1 MGELVR
7 LEVED
12 GVATIRLDR
21 PPMNAINEELTR
33 DLHEAAAEAAIRDDV
48 GAVVIWGGEKIF
60 AAGADVKM
68 MLPMS
73 PQEVKPMITALQD
86 TYNFIEEIPKVT
98 IAAING
104 YALGGGCEL
113 AMCADFRFAAEDA
126 RIGQPEIQL
135 GIIPGAGGTQRMPR
149 LIGTARAKDLIYS
162 GRHLKAE
169 EAKAV
174 GLVDQVFA
182 PEEAYP
188 KAVETARRY
197 AKGPLAA
204 LRAAKIAVNWGAR
217 GDFRAGIV
225 LERELFADL
234 FSTDDQRTGM
244 QSLLDQGP
252 GKATFAGR

>member
-33 DLHEAAAEAAIRDDV
+33 DLHEAGAEAAIRDDV

-86 TYNFIEEIPKVT
+86 TYNFIEEIPKVI

-169 EAKAV
+169 EAKTI
-174 GLVDQVFA
+174 GLIDQVFP
-182 PEEAYP
+182 PEDVYP
-188 KAVETARRY
+188 KAVKAARKY

-204 LRAAKIAVNWGAR
+204 LRAAKVAVNWGAR

-225 LERELFADL
+225 LERELFSDL
-234 FSTDDQRTGM
+234 FSTEDQRTGM

>member
-1 MGELVR
+1 MRRFPMGELVR

-21 PPMNAINEELTR
+21 PPMNAINEDLTR

-135 GIIPGAGGTQRMPR
+135 GIIPGAGGTQRLPR
-149 LIGTARAKDLIYS
+149 LVGMGRAKDMIFS
-162 GRHLKAE
+162 GRQVSAE
-169 EAKAV
+169 E
-174 GLVDQVFA
+174 
-182 PEEAYP
+182 
-188 KAVETARRY
+188 
-197 AKGPLAA
+197 
-204 LRAAKIAVNWGAR
+204 
-217 GDFRAGIV
+217 
-225 LERELFADL
+225 
-234 FSTDDQRTGM
+234 
-244 QSLLDQGP
+244 
-252 GKATFAGR
+252 